1 MSNEKRTVFANGH
14 VFELPVDLESPCER
28 TERNCQCNRRSFAK
42 RAATLAKRVA
52 MFVGGFYFM
61 YMLLQV
67 VSRHKRIQDNAYEYM
82 RLNAMGYGHG
92 DVAHHGHPHWDN
104 DRPGHHDHLHWDHG
118 YSHPPHHWEHHGE
131 DGYRHHHESDS
142 DVTRHRRP
150 HPHRPHHGGY
160 DDHENFPHHGPHRR
174 PHSPHHGHDH
184 DAGCDTE
191 DVPRR
196 RPHLPYYGHDHDTG
210 CDTEDVLRRRP
221 HLPYHHGDDKKPSH
235 YNADKPKEQ
244 AHMRPRPKPITSV
257 VTAKPTLMV
266 PPIFSRINKKALNQL
281 SKGELSMLEIDRVMM
296 PTRDICI
303 PTVPVSNLEKFT
315 FNPAEFGKIV
325 NKVIGGIGSDIH
337 VITTTDDKASLEVT
351 AVASSEKLAE
361 EITVTQTTDS
371 DGMISFQLNG
381 PKWLGKSDCAFASVV
396 LKIPETTT
404 ALVALR
410 NNFVYG
416 SIKIDRNI
424 AHAIAFGDFEINSAI
439 GSITVPPIRANNVV
453 INSVAG
459 GVHGYFHV
467 SDSIAIHTVRG
478 RIDAGVNVRTA
489 SKSSITAESVSG
501 DVSLRVAGGFDGE
514 FVARAISKQVEVEDV
529 SGGLGRLHFDK
540 DFERVKSGTFSP
552 ADSTRVGDSSLRA
565 TAVSGRIE
573 IEFE

>member
-1 MSNEKRTVFANGH
+1 MSNEKRTVFADGH

-42 RAATLAKRVA
+42 RAGTLAKRALLVLC
-52 MFVGGFYFM
+52 GFYFVHI
-61 YMLLQV
+61 LLQV
-67 VSRHKRIQDNAYEYM
+67 VLRHKRMQDISYEYM
-82 RLNAMGYGHG
+82 RLNMIGHGHG
-92 DVAHHGHPHWDN
+92 DVAHHGHPHWDH
-104 DRPGHHDHLHWDHG
+104 DRPGHHDHSHWEHG

-150 HPHRPHHGGY
+150 HHPHRPHHGGY
-160 DDHENFPHHGPHRR
+160 DDHESFPHHGPHRR
-174 PHSPHHGHDH
+174 PDSPHHGHGH
-184 DAGCDTE
+184 DSDSDSDSDTK
-191 DVPRR
+191 DVPRH
-196 RPHLPYYGHDHDTG
+196 RPHSS
-210 CDTEDVLRRRP
+210 
-221 HLPYHHGDDKKPSH
+221 YHHGDDKKPSH
-235 YNADKPKEQ
+235 YGADKPKDQ
-244 AHMRPRPKPITSV
+244 ARMRPRPKPITSV
-257 VTAKPTLMV
+257 VTAKPILQV
-266 PPIFSRINKKALNQL
+266 PTIFNRINKDALNQL
-281 SKGELSMLEIDRVMM
+281 NKGELSLPDIGKVIM

-381 PKWLGKSDCAFASVV
+381 PKWLGKSDCAFANVV

-424 AHAIAFGDFEINSAI
+424 AHAITFGDFEINSAI
-439 GSITVPPIRANNVV
+439 GLITVPPIRASNVV

-501 DVSLRVAGGFDGE
+501 DVTLRVAGGFDGE

-540 DFERVKSGTFSP
+540 DFERIKSGTFSP

>member
-1 MSNEKRTVFANGH
+1 MTTLFLFLGMSNEKRTVFADGH

-28 TERNCQCNRRSFAK
+28 TKRNCQCNRRSFAK
-42 RAATLAKRVA
+42 RAVMFAKRVA
-52 MFVGGFYFM
+52 MFVGGFYLA
-61 YMLLQV
+61 YILLQV
-67 VSRHKRIQDNAYEYM
+67 VLRHKRIQDASYEYI
-82 RLNAMGYGHG
+82 RLNMMGYRYG
-92 DVAHHGHPHWDN
+92 DVAHHGHSHWN
-104 DRPGHHDHLHWDHG
+104 HDRPGHHDYSHWNHG
-118 YSHPPHHWEHHGE
+118 YSHSPHHWEHHGE
-131 DGYRHHHESDS
+131 DGYRHHHASDP
-142 DVTRHRRP
+142 DVTRHRP
-150 HPHRPHHGGY
+150 HYPHRPHHGGY
-160 DDHENFPHHGPHRR
+160 DGHESFPHRR
-174 PHSPHHGHDH
+174 PHNPHRRPDSPHHGHDSDSDIK
-184 DAGCDTE
+184 DA
-191 DVPRR
+191 PLRL
-196 RPHLPYYGHDHDTG
+196 PHLPYY
-210 CDTEDVLRRRP
+210 
-221 HLPYHHGDDKKPSH
+221 YGDDKKLSH
-235 YNADKPKEQ
+235 YGVEKPKDK
-244 AHMRPRPKPITSV
+244 ARMRPRPKPITSD
-257 VTAKPTLMV
+257 VTAKPISPYVTAKPVLKA
-266 PPIFSRINKKALNQL
+266 PTIFNRINKDALNQL
-281 SKGELSMLEIDRVMM
+281 NKGELSVLEVGKVMV

-303 PTVPVSNLEKFT
+303 PIVPVSNLEKFT
-315 FNPAEFGKIV
+315 FDPSEFGKIV
-325 NKVIGGIGSDIH
+325 NKVIGGIGSDIR

-351 AVASSEKLAE
+351 ALASSEKLAE

-416 SIKIDRNI
+416 SIKIDRKI

-439 GSITVPPIRANNVV
+439 GSIAVPPIRANNVV

-478 RIDAGVNVRTA
+478 RIDAGVNVRRA

-501 DVSLRVAGGFDGE
+501 DVTLRVAGGFDGE
-514 FVARAISKQVEVEDV
+514 FVARAISKKVEVEDV

-540 DFERVKSGTFSP
+540 DFERIKSGTFSP